1 MKSIKELQDEN
12 IEKALGTI
20 ENAIAFD
27 SEDKGNAL
35 ACLEL
40 VKEKLEINKEYIKEI
55 NAKNKELESLINK
68 SEKLANIGEKM
79 GENPLIAL
87 DNLIS
92 LVSDYHKIDNID
104 YHLIKQKL
112 LELKELQEF
121 AKIVFGKEL
130 DLDMIKILQNHNKL
144 RLDSYNVY
152 YAEEHKLTQN
162 EFDLIKNVVEK
173 YGKEKN

>member
-27 SEDKGNAL
+27 NEDKGNAL

-55 NAKNKELESLINK
+55 NAKNKELESLTNK
-68 SEKLANIGEKM
+68 SKKLASIGEKM
-79 GENPLIAL
+79 GIDPLTAL
-87 DNLIS
+87 DNLVS

-112 LELKELQEF
+112 LKLKELEEIEK
-121 AKIVFGKEL
+121 ALEIIVEKRVNIYAIMQSCRF
-130 DLDMIKILQNHNKL
+130 DDYHWFM
-144 RLDSYNVY
+144 DSYESDFIN
-152 YAEEHKLTQN
+152 EEEYN
-162 EFDLIKNVVEK
+162 LIKKVVDK
-173 YGKEKN
+173 YDKEKK